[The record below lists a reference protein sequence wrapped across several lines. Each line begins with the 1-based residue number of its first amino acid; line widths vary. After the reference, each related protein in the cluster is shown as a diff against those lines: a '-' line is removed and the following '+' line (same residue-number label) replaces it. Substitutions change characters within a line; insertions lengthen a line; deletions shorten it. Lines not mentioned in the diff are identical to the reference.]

1 MVIFLKLRFMTVI
14 ANKEFVSNQSKYFNL
29 AFSKEG
35 VVWRDNQMFPV
46 TNESEYDEIL
56 EPDEDLYSA
65 ITMDE
70 LRKRTHEFIHKL
82 FANESISI
90 TES

>member
-1 MVIFLKLRFMTVI
+1 MTVI
-14 ANKEFVSNQSKYFNL
+14 TNEEFVANQNKYFNL
-29 AFSKEG
+29 PFNEQ
-35 VVWRDNQMFPV
+35 VFVQMDNRMFPV
-46 TNESEYDEIL
+46 TSGSEYDEIL
-56 EPDEDLYSA
+56 EPDEDFYSA

-82 FANESISI
+82 FANESISV